1 MKIKNS
7 SFKTLVE
14 NRITRYRIGSFLVGD
29 QVKILDT
36 IKSIDAYKELPIA
49 SREILDNFIELSNN
63 GDIILKIAGLNQT
76 PFLQGTPEATPMS
89 FDLGADLGGG
99 FYGQVLTLPATLIRA
114 IERIDVDPN
123 NVAQTIPAN
132 SIISYP
138 CNTEPV
144 EVTPEIL
151 KGNDEQAIPTEQPVH
166 QLPKTNTALPT
177 STATSEDYSKAI
189 KSKMKIGT
197 VQTKN
202 V

>member
-49 SREILDNFIELSNN
+49 SREVLDNFIELSNN

-114 IERIDVDPN
+114 IERINVDPN

-138 CNTEPV
+138 CHTEPV

-166 QLPKTNTALPT
+166 QLPKTNTALPASTVT
-177 STATSEDYSKAI
+177 SGDYSKAI
-189 KSKMKIGT
+189 KSKMKIGN